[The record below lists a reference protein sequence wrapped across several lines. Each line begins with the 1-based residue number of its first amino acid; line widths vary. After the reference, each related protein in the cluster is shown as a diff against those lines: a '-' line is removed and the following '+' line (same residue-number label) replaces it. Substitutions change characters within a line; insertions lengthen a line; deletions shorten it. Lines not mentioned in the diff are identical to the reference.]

1 MSLLRKERLE
11 TKLAG
16 YAVGAANAV
25 TDPTLITKAQ
35 EYKRATASQLR
46 AIDGEEVKKKFG
58 PGDYHVSFKIDGE
71 FSVLVYADGE
81 AFHVNPGGTV
91 RVGLACQKEAA
102 EKLKAAGV
110 KRALIAGELYYH
122 KANGVRG
129 RVYDVTRIARQ
140 PASKAELDDLRFG
153 PFDIIELDGAPYK
166 FTGIRDLWAKLE
178 QFFHDGTRV
187 ILPETHWLKDG
198 GEIAKQ
204 FKTWIKSGAEGVV
217 VRSEGGSYKVKP
229 RHNLDCVVIGF
240 TESPEDDRHGMI
252 HDLLLAVMRP
262 DGMFQVLGH
271 VGGGFTED
279 ERRAFYADLKDDVV
293 ASEYVEVNDQV
304 AYHMVLPETILEISV
319 LDLLAQKTQGSVT
332 TMVLN
337 YDSAA
342 KQYKIVRRM
351 PLVKLIS
358 PQFVRRRDDKQVNA
372 TDLRIKQI
380 TDLVEVPDTERD
392 AGGASLRPSAVLKRE
407 VYTKVLKGATMVR
420 KFVLWETNKRADT
433 DDFPAYVIHFTD
445 FSPNRKTPLERDIR
459 VSNSRE
465 QIDALWADLLAENIA
480 KGWAPHV
487 AGTTASP
494 TPEESTSVSKPAPKK
509 RAVPKKK
516 ADD

>member
-16 YAVGAANAV
+16 YAVGTANAV

-35 EYKRATASQLR
+35 EYKRDSASKLR
-46 AIDGEEVKKKFG
+46 AIDGAEVSKKFG
-58 PGDYHVSFKIDGE
+58 AGDYHVSFKIDGE
-71 FSVLVYADGE
+71 FSLLVYADGE
-81 AFHVNPGGTV
+81 AFCVNPGGTV

-110 KRALIAGELYYH
+110 KRALIPGELYYH
-122 KANGVRG
+122 KADGARG
-129 RVYDVTRIARQ
+129 RVYDVSRIARQ

-153 PFDIIELDGAPYK
+153 PFDIFELDGVAYK
-166 FTGIRDLWAKLE
+166 AGIRELWCKLE
-178 QFFHDGTRV
+178 EFFPDGTRV
-187 ILPETHWLKDG
+187 IPPETHWLKDG
-198 GEIAKQ
+198 AEIAKQ
-204 FKTWIKSGAEGVV
+204 FKTWIAAGAEGVV
-217 VRSEGGSYKVKP
+217 VRGEMGSFKVKP
-229 RHNLDCVVIGF
+229 RHTLDCVVIGF

-252 HDLLLAVMRP
+252 HDLLLAVMRT
-262 DGMFQVLGH
+262 DGTFQVLGH

-279 ERRAFYADLKDDVV
+279 DRRAFYADLKDDVV

-304 AYHMVLPETILEISV
+304 AYHMVRPETIIEISV

-337 YDSAA
+337 YEGAA
-342 KQYKIVRRM
+342 KRYKIVRRM

-380 TDLVEVPDTERD
+380 TDLVEVPDTDRD
-392 AGGASLRPSAVLKRE
+392 ARGAGAKPSAVIKRE

-420 KFVLWETNKRADT
+420 KFVMWETNKQADGE
-433 DDFPAYVIHFTD
+433 DFPAFVIHFTD
-445 FSPNRKTPLERDIR
+445 FSPGRKTPLEREIR

-465 QIDALWADLLAENIA
+465 QIESLWTELTAENIS
-480 KGWAPHV
+480 KGWDAYVAAAPPAV
-487 AGTTASP
+487 A
-494 TPEESTSVSKPAPKK
+494 PAPKK
-509 RAVPKKK
+509 PAAKKK
-516 ADD
+516 AGP

>member
-16 YAVGAANAV
+16 YSVGAANAV

-35 EYKRATASQLR
+35 DYKRDTASKLR
-46 AIDGEEVKKKFG
+46 AIDGDEVKKKFG
-58 PGDYHVSFKIDGE
+58 AGEYHVSFKIDGE
-71 FSVLVYADGE
+71 FSMLVYSDGE
-81 AFHVNPGGTV
+81 AFNVNPGGTV

-110 KRALIAGELYYH
+110 KKALIAGELYYH
-122 KANGVRG
+122 KADGARG
-129 RVYDVTRIARQ
+129 RVYDVSRIARQ

-153 PFDIIELDGAPYK
+153 PFDIVELEGVAYK
-166 FTGIRDLWAKLE
+166 AGIRELWAKLE
-178 QFFHDGTRV
+178 EIFADGARV
-187 ILPETHWLKDG
+187 IPPETHWLKDG

-204 FKTWIKSGAEGVV
+204 FKSWIGAGAEGVV
-217 VRSEGGSYKVKP
+217 VRGEMGSFKVKP
-229 RHNLDCVVIGF
+229 RHTLDCVVIGF
-240 TESPEDDRHGMI
+240 TESTEDDRHGMI

-271 VGGGFTED
+271 VGGGFSED
-279 ERRAFYADLKDDVV
+279 DRRAFYADLKDDLV

-304 AYHMVLPETILEISV
+304 AYHMVKPETIIEISV
-319 LDLLAQKTQGSVT
+319 LDLLAQKTQGNVT

-337 YDSAA
+337 YDGAA

-380 TDLVEVPDTERD
+380 TDLVEVPDTDRD
-392 AGGASLRPSAVLKRE
+392 AGGASLKPSAVIKRE

-420 KFVLWETNKRADT
+420 KFVMWETNKQADA

-445 FSPNRKTPLERDIR
+445 FSPGRKTPLEREIR
-459 VSNSRE
+459 VSNSRQ
-465 QIDALWADLLAENIA
+465 QIDDLWTELIAENIA
-480 KGWAPHV
+480 KGWNALAAGATAAPPPP
-487 AGTTASP
+487 AAP
-494 TPEESTSVSKPAPKK
+494 KAKAAPKK
-509 RAVPKKK
+509 KP
-516 ADD
+516 